1 MQKKEP
7 TFLTRILGV
16 KNNQQRWSLM
26 KNLFYNEL
34 DANYVEA
41 IDSLIYGLNS
51 KATKEQQA

>member
-1 MQKKEP
+1 
-7 TFLTRILGV
+7 
-16 KNNQQRWSLM
+16 M

-41 IDSLIYGLNS
+41 IDSLIDGLNS

>member
-41 IDSLIYGLNS
+41 IDSLIDGLNS